1 MRFSGTLDLRTK
13 TATTISVLEGV
24 ITGLGGGKRPRVAVT
39 LTGTGAGAHSYA
51 ATIGIMAGDFLLP
64 VSSEVR
70 AAAGIAAGDLV
81 DVDIE
86 LDAAPR
92 EVVVPADLAEALAGE
107 PGGREFFD
115 GLSEG
120 NRRRLV
126 DQIESARAEET
137 RERRLAKTVEMM
149 RERRTR

>member
-1 MRFSGTLDLRTK
+1 MRFSGTLDLRTR
-13 TATTISVLEGV
+13 TATTISVPEGV

-39 LTGTGAGAHSYA
+39 LTGAGAGAHSYG
-51 ATIGIMAGDFLLP
+51 ATIGVMAGDFLLP
-64 VSSEVR
+64 VSAEVR

-92 EVVVPADLAEALAGE
+92 EVVVPADLAEALTRE
-107 PGGREFFD
+107 PGAREFFD

-126 DQIESARAEET
+126 EQIESARTEET
-137 RERRLAKTVEMM
+137 RGRRLAKAVEMI

>member
-1 MRFSGTLDLRTK
+1 MRFSGTLDLRTR
-13 TATTISVLEGV
+13 TATTISVPEDV
-24 ITGLGGGKRPRVAVT
+24 ITGLGSGRRPRVAVT
-39 LTGTGAGAHSYA
+39 LTGAKAHSYS
-51 ATIGIMAGDFLLP
+51 ATVGIMAGDFLLP
-64 VSSEVR
+64 VSAEVR
-70 AAAGIAAGDLV
+70 AAAGIAAGDRV

-92 EVVVPADLAEALAGE
+92 EIVVPADLAEALSAE
-107 PGGREFFD
+107 PGAREFFD

-126 DQIESARAEET
+126 EQIELAKTDET
-137 RERRLAKTVEMM
+137 RGRRLAKTVEMM

>member
-1 MRFSGTLDLRTK
+1 VPAD
-13 TATTISVLEGV
+13 V
-24 ITGLGGGKRPRVAVT
+24 IEALGAGKRPKVVVT
-39 LTGTGAGAHSYA
+39 LSGSAPHTYR

-64 VSSEVR
+64 VSADVR
-70 AAAGIAAGDLV
+70 AAAGIAAGDRV

-86 LDAAPR
+86 LDDAPR
-92 EVVVPADLAEALAGE
+92 EIVVPGDLAAALAEDSGA
-107 PGGREFFD
+107 REFFD

-126 DQIESARAEET
+126 EQIESAKTEDT
-137 RERRLAKTVEMM
+137 RQRRLAKTAEMM

>member
-1 MRFSGTLDLRTK
+1 MRFSGTLDLRTR
-13 TATTISVLEGV
+13 TATTISVPEDV
-24 ITGLGGGKRPRVAVT
+24 ITGLGAGKRPRVAVT
-39 LTGTGAGAHSYA
+39 VTGAEAHSYS
-51 ATIGIMAGDFLLP
+51 ATVGIMAGDFLLP
-64 VSSEVR
+64 VSAEVR
-70 AAAGIAAGDLV
+70 AAAGIAAGDRV

-92 EVVVPADLAEALAGE
+92 EIVVPADLADALSAE
-107 PGGREFFD
+107 PGAREFFD

-126 DQIESARAEET
+126 EQIESAKSDET
-137 RERRLAKTVEMM
+137 RGRRLAKTVETM